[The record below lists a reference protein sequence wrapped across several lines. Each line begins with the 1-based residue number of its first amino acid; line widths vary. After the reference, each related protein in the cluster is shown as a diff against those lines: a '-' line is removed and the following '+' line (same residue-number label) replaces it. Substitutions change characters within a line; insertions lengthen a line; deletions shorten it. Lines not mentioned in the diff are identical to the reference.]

1 MANPLFKH
9 LLVTGMLCAGTTL
22 LFTGCIDD
30 SYDLNKVDL
39 TMKLNTE
46 GLGVKL
52 GNTDLIALADII
64 DEDETVKTE
73 ANGLYYLVKDGT
85 SNFNVK
91 VDNMTTSFN
100 DTKLDMDAPVLE
112 YKDVYEQLRDKG
124 FPVTHGSTL
133 PIPVGFEM
141 HGSAEGNQKIDF
153 SITDVNDV
161 KQVKTIDLQRSKVA
175 LTLTEANHPATLNLG
190 VTHLKNIR
198 LYLPKFLGVTDV
210 APGWELKEGNV
221 LVYTKNGGTY
231 NYNRN
236 NPEICSVY
244 LNKVALDQTKNQ
256 GLVNEKKEIEL
267 TPAELNIRMTAEQVF
282 FENRAG
288 RELSMNVGDQAS
300 VRLDIKVPNN
310 VLNINQVT
318 GIFNPAI
325 NPDNERIDVS
335 NDLPDFLQDK
345 DVRIVATNPTIRF
358 HANMSTLPVGIDM
371 RGTLTAVKENGAFEN
386 GATTKVVKLD
396 KGVMEMGR
404 DNYVYYCNQGNTPY
418 DPEGA
423 KAGAATVKNTANIGD
438 LITELPDYLEVNL
451 RDNQI
456 NVKNEYYTVQLG
468 RDYHVDADYSVFVPF
483 EFDRGLKVVYNDST
497 ESMHSDLKDLSATG
511 TLEVMADAYNTIPLE
526 LLVGLK
532 AVDVDGNELPVEFN
546 TAEAHVVPG
555 DGSTYTMNGEVKQ
568 RSGSEVM
575 TPIKITAKLDDKDL
589 LSRID
594 KLCFNIHA
602 DATGSNKL
610 VSTQYLKLNN
620 IKIKLHAGVIADFN

>member
-30 SYDLNKVDL
+30 SYDLDKVDL
-39 TMKLNTE
+39 TMKLNTD

-52 GNTDLIALADII
+52 GNTDLIALADIL

-112 YKDVYEQLRDKG
+112 YKDVREQLEAHG
-124 FPVTHGSTL
+124 VPVVDGKPL
-133 PIPVGFEM
+133 PIPADFEM

-153 SITDVNDV
+153 SITDVKDV
-161 KQVKTIDLQRSKVA
+161 TEVKTIDLYKSKVA
-175 LTLTEANHPATLNLG
+175 LTLKEANKPKELNLG

-221 LVYTKNGGTY
+221 LVYTNNGGIY

-236 NPEICSVY
+236 NSEICSVY
-244 LNKVALDQTKNQ
+244 LNKVALDQTEHNGKVEN
-256 GLVNEKKEIEL
+256 GSIEL
-267 TPAELNIRMTAEQVF
+267 TPAELNIRMTAEQVYF
-282 FENRAG
+282 KNRAG
-288 RELSMNVGDQAS
+288 RELSMEVGNQAS
-300 VRLDIKVPNN
+300 VRLDIELPNN

-318 GIFNPAI
+318 GKFNPAI
-325 NPDNERIDVS
+325 NPDDERIDVS

-345 DVRIVATNPTIRF
+345 EVRIVATNPTIRF

-438 LITELPDYLEVNL
+438 LITELPDYLEVDLKN
-451 RDNQI
+451 NQI

-532 AVDVDGNELPVEFN
+532 AVDVDGNEVPVEFN
-546 TAEAHVVPG
+546 TAEAHVAPG

>member
-30 SYDLNKVDL
+30 SYDLDKVDL
-39 TMKLNTE
+39 TMKLNTD

-52 GNTDLIALADII
+52 GNTDLIALADIL

-100 DTKLDMDAPVLE
+100 DTKLDMNTPVLQ
-112 YKDVYEQLRDKG
+112 YNDVFKQLQDAG
-124 FPVTHGSTL
+124 IPVTEGNTL
-133 PIPVGFEM
+133 PIPVDFEM
-141 HGSAEGNQKIDF
+141 HGSAKGDQEVDF
-153 SITDVNDV
+153 KITDVSDV
-161 KQVKTIDLQRSKVA
+161 KQVKTIDLQKSKVA
-175 LTLTEANHPATLNLG
+175 LTLTEANQPATLNLG
-190 VTHLKNIR
+190 VTRLKNIR

-210 APGWELKEGNV
+210 APGWELQEGNV
-221 LVYTKNGGTY
+221 LVYTHNGGTY
-231 NYNRN
+231 NYDRN
-236 NPEICSVY
+236 KPEICSVY
-244 LNKVALDQTKNQ
+244 LNKVALDQTKNE
-256 GLVNEKKEIEL
+256 GKVENGGIEL
-267 TPAELNIRMTAEQVF
+267 TPNELNVTMTAEQVF

-310 VLNINQVT
+310 KLNISQVT

-325 NPDNERIDVS
+325 DPDNERIDVS

-345 DVRIVATNPTIRF
+345 EVRIVATNPTIRF

-386 GATTKVVKLD
+386 GTTTKVVKLD

-438 LITELPDYLEVNL
+438 LITELPDYLEVDLKN
-451 RDNQI
+451 NQI

-546 TAEAHVVPG
+546 TVEAHVAPG
-555 DGSTYTMNGEVKQ
+555 DGSTYTMNGEVKE

-575 TPIKITAKLDDKDL
+575 TPIKITAKLEDKDL

>member
-30 SYDLNKVDL
+30 SYDLDKVDL
-39 TMKLNTE
+39 TMKLNTD

-52 GNTDLIALADII
+52 GNTDLIALADIL

-100 DTKLDMDAPVLE
+100 DTKLDMNTPVLQ
-112 YKDVYEQLRDKG
+112 YNDVKEQLETVGVFVEKHK
-124 FPVTHGSTL
+124 PL
-133 PIPVGFEM
+133 PIPANFEM
-141 HGSAEGNQKIDF
+141 HGSAEGDQEVDF
-153 SITDVNDV
+153 KITDVSDV

-175 LTLTEANHPATLNLG
+175 LTLTEANKPASLNLG
-190 VTHLKNIR
+190 VTHLKNVR

-221 LVYTKNGGTY
+221 LVYTLNGGTY

-244 LNKVALDQTKNQ
+244 LNKVALDQTENKGKVEN
-256 GLVNEKKEIEL
+256 GGIEL
-267 TPAELNIRMTAEQVF
+267 TPEDLKVRMTAEQVY

-288 RELSMNVGDQAS
+288 RELSMNEGDQAS

-310 VLNINQVT
+310 VLNISQVT

-325 NPDNERIDVS
+325 DPDNERIDVS

-345 DVRIVATNPTIRF
+345 EVRIVATNPTIRF

-371 RGTLTAVKENGAFEN
+371 SGTLTAVKENGAFEN
-386 GATTKVVKLD
+386 GAPTKVVKLD
-396 KGVMEMGR
+396 KSVMNMGR
-404 DNYVYYCNQGNTPY
+404 DNYVYYYQGNAPY

-451 RDNQI
+451 KNNQI
-456 NVKNEYYTVQLG
+456 NVKEEYYTVQLG
-468 RDYHVDADYSVFVPF
+468 RYYHVDADYSVFVPF

-511 TLEVMADAYNTIPLE
+511 TLEVVADAYNTIPLE

-532 AVDVDGNELPVEFN
+532 AVDVDGNEVPVEFN
-546 TAEAHVVPG
+546 TAEAHVAPG

>member
-30 SYDLNKVDL
+30 SYDLDKVDL
-39 TMKLNTE
+39 TMKLNTD

-52 GNTDLIALADII
+52 GNTDLIALADIL

-100 DTKLDMDAPVLE
+100 DTKLDMNTPVLQ
-112 YKDVYEQLRDKG
+112 YDDVFKQLQDAG
-124 FPVTHGSTL
+124 IPVTEGNTL
-133 PIPVGFEM
+133 PIPADFEM
-141 HGSAEGNQKIDF
+141 HGSAKGDQEVDF
-153 SITDVNDV
+153 KITDVSDV
-161 KQVKTIDLQRSKVA
+161 KQVKTIDLQKSKVA
-175 LTLTEANHPATLNLG
+175 LTLTEANQPASLNLG
-190 VTHLKNIR
+190 VTRLKNIR

-221 LVYTKNGGTY
+221 LVYTLNGGIY

-244 LNKVALDQTKNQ
+244 LNKVALDKTENKGKVEN
-256 GLVNEKKEIEL
+256 GGIEL
-267 TPAELNIRMTAEQVF
+267 TPNELNVTMTAEQVF

-310 VLNINQVT
+310 KLNISQVT

-325 NPDNERIDVS
+325 DPDNERIDVS

-345 DVRIVATNPTIRF
+345 EVRIVATNPTIRF

-438 LITELPDYLEVNL
+438 LITELPDYLEVDLKN
-451 RDNQI
+451 NQI

-468 RDYHVDADYSVFVPF
+468 RDYHVDADYSMFVPF

-546 TAEAHVVPG
+546 TAEAHVAPG

>member
-52 GNTDLIALADII
+52 GNTDLIALADIL

-100 DTKLDMDAPVLE
+100 DTKLDMDAPVLQ
-112 YKDVYEQLRDKG
+112 YNDVYEQLRDAG
-124 FPVTHGSTL
+124 IPVTEGSTL
-133 PIPVGFEM
+133 PIPADFEM

-190 VTHLKNIR
+190 VTRLKNIR

-221 LVYTKNGGTY
+221 LVYKNGGTY

-244 LNKVALDQTKNQ
+244 LNKVELDQTEHNGKVEN
-256 GLVNEKKEIEL
+256 GSIEL
-267 TPAELNIRMTAEQVF
+267 TPAELNIRMTAEQVY

-438 LITELPDYLEVNL
+438 LITELPDYLEVDLKN
-451 RDNQI
+451 NQI

-546 TAEAHVVPG
+546 TTEAHVLPG

-620 IKIKLHAGVIADFN
+620 IKIKLNAGVIADFN

>member
-100 DTKLDMDAPVLE
+100 DTKLDMDAPVLQ
-112 YKDVYEQLRDKG
+112 YNDVYEQLRDAG
-124 FPVTHGSTL
+124 IPVTEGSTL
-133 PIPVGFEM
+133 PIPADFEM

-161 KQVKTIDLQRSKVA
+161 KEVKTIDLYKSKVA

-190 VTHLKNIR
+190 VTRLKNIR

-221 LVYTKNGGTY
+221 LVYTLNGGTY

-244 LNKVALDQTKNQ
+244 LNKVALDQTKNN
-256 GLVNEKKEIEL
+256 GKVENGSIEL
-267 TPAELNIRMTAEQVF
+267 TPAELNIRMTAEQVY

-371 RGTLTAVKENGAFEN
+371 KGTLTAVKENGAFEN
-386 GATTKVVKLD
+386 GATTKKVKLD

-423 KAGAATVKNTANIGD
+423 KTGAATVENVQNIGD

-546 TAEAHVVPG
+546 TTEAHVVPG

>member
-30 SYDLNKVDL
+30 SYDLDKVDL
-39 TMKLNTE
+39 TMKLNTD

-52 GNTDLIALADII
+52 GNTDLIALADIL

-100 DTKLDMDAPVLE
+100 DTKLDMNTPVLQ
-112 YKDVYEQLRDKG
+112 YNDVYEQLRDAG
-124 FPVTHGSTL
+124 IPVTHGSTL
-133 PIPVGFEM
+133 PIPANFEM
-141 HGSAEGNQKIDF
+141 HGSAEGDQEVDF
-153 SITDVNDV
+153 KITDVSDV
-161 KQVKTIDLQRSKVA
+161 KQVKTIDLQKSKVA
-175 LTLTEANHPATLNLG
+175 LTLTEANQPASLNLG
-190 VTHLKNIR
+190 VTRLKNVR

-221 LVYTKNGGTY
+221 LVYTLNGGTY

-244 LNKVALDQTKNQ
+244 LNKVALDQTENKGKVEN
-256 GLVNEKKEIEL
+256 GGIEL
-267 TPAELNIRMTAEQVF
+267 TPNELNVRMTAEQVF

-310 VLNINQVT
+310 KLNISQVT

-325 NPDNERIDVS
+325 DPDNERIDVS

-345 DVRIVATNPTIRF
+345 EVRIVATNPTIRF

-438 LITELPDYLEVNL
+438 LITELPDYLEVDLKN
-451 RDNQI
+451 NQI

-546 TAEAHVVPG
+546 TAEAHVAPG

>member
-30 SYDLNKVDL
+30 SYDLDKVDL
-39 TMKLNTE
+39 TMKLNTD

-52 GNTDLIALADII
+52 GNTDLIALADIL

-100 DTKLDMDAPVLE
+100 DTKLDMNTPVLQ
-112 YKDVYEQLRDKG
+112 YNDVYEQLRDAQI
-124 FPVTHGSTL
+124 PVTHGSTL
-133 PIPVGFEM
+133 PIPANFEM
-141 HGSAEGNQKIDF
+141 HGSAEGDQEVDF
-153 SITDVNDV
+153 KITDVSDV

-175 LTLTEANHPATLNLG
+175 LTLTEANKPASLNLG
-190 VTHLKNIR
+190 VTHLKNVR

-221 LVYTKNGGTY
+221 LVYTLNGGTY

-244 LNKVALDQTKNQ
+244 LNKVALDQTENKGKVEN
-256 GLVNEKKEIEL
+256 GGIEL
-267 TPAELNIRMTAEQVF
+267 TPNELKVRMTAEQVY

-288 RELSMNVGDQAS
+288 RELSMNEGDQAS

-310 VLNINQVT
+310 KLNISQVT

-325 NPDNERIDVS
+325 DPDNERIDVS

-438 LITELPDYLEVNL
+438 LITELPDYLEVDLKN
-451 RDNQI
+451 NQI

-546 TAEAHVVPG
+546 TAEAHVAPG

>member
-30 SYDLNKVDL
+30 SYDLDKVDL
-39 TMKLNTE
+39 TMKLNTD

-52 GNTDLIALADII
+52 GNTDLIALADIL

-100 DTKLDMDAPVLE
+100 DTKLDMNTPVLQ
-112 YKDVYEQLRDKG
+112 YNDVYEQLRDAQI
-124 FPVTHGSTL
+124 PVTHGSTL
-133 PIPVGFEM
+133 PIPADFEM
-141 HGSAEGNQKIDF
+141 HGSAEGDQEVDF
-153 SITDVNDV
+153 KITDVSDV
-161 KQVKTIDLQRSKVA
+161 KQVKTIDLQKSKVA
-175 LTLTEANHPATLNLG
+175 LTLTEANQPASLNLG
-190 VTHLKNIR
+190 VTRLKNVR

-221 LVYTKNGGTY
+221 LVYTLNGGIY

-244 LNKVALDQTKNQ
+244 LNKVVLDQTEHKGKVEN
-256 GLVNEKKEIEL
+256 GNIEL

-310 VLNINQVT
+310 VLNISQVT

-325 NPDNERIDVS
+325 DPDNERIDVS

-345 DVRIVATNPTIRF
+345 EVRIVATNPTIRF

-438 LITELPDYLEVNL
+438 LITELPDYLEVDLKN
-451 RDNQI
+451 NQI

-532 AVDVDGNELPVEFN
+532 AVDVDGNVVPVEFN
-546 TAEAHVVPG
+546 TAEAHVAPG
-555 DGSTYTMNGEVKQ
+555 HGTTYTMNGGVKQ
-568 RSGSEVM
+568 RSDSEVM

>member
-30 SYDLNKVDL
+30 SYDLDKVDL
-39 TMKLNTE
+39 TMKLNTD

-52 GNTDLIALADII
+52 GNTDLIALADIL

-100 DTKLDMDAPVLE
+100 DTKLDMNTPVLQ
-112 YKDVYEQLRDKG
+112 YDDVFKQLQDAG
-124 FPVTHGSTL
+124 IPVTEGNTL
-133 PIPVGFEM
+133 PIPADFEM
-141 HGSAEGNQKIDF
+141 HGSAKGDQEVDF
-153 SITDVNDV
+153 KITDVSDV

-175 LTLTEANHPATLNLG
+175 LTLTEANQPASLNLG
-190 VTHLKNIR
+190 VTRLKNIR

-221 LVYTKNGGTY
+221 LVYTLNGGIY

-244 LNKVALDQTKNQ
+244 LNKVALDQTKNN
-256 GLVNEKKEIEL
+256 GKVENGSIEL
-267 TPAELNIRMTAEQVF
+267 TPNELNVTMTAEQVF

-310 VLNINQVT
+310 VLNISQVT

-325 NPDNERIDVS
+325 DPDNERIDVS

-345 DVRIVATNPTIRF
+345 EVRIVATNPTIRF

-451 RDNQI
+451 KNNQI

-532 AVDVDGNELPVEFN
+532 AVDVDGNEVPVEFN
-546 TAEAHVVPG
+546 TAEAHVAPG

-575 TPIKITAKLDDKDL
+575 TPIKITAKLDDKNL

>member
-22 LFTGCIDD
+22 LFTSCIDD
-30 SYDLNKVDL
+30 SYDLDKVDL
-39 TMKLNTE
+39 TMKLNTD

-52 GNTDLIALADII
+52 GNTDLIALADIL

-100 DTKLDMDAPVLE
+100 DTKLDMNTPVLQ
-112 YKDVYEQLRDKG
+112 YNDVKEQLETVGVFVEKHK
-124 FPVTHGSTL
+124 PL
-133 PIPVGFEM
+133 PIPANFEM
-141 HGSAEGNQKIDF
+141 HGSAEGDQEVDF
-153 SITDVNDV
+153 KITDVSDV
-161 KQVKTIDLQRSKVA
+161 KQVKTIDLQKSKVA
-175 LTLTEANHPATLNLG
+175 LTLTEANKPASLNLG
-190 VTHLKNIR
+190 VTHLKNVR

-210 APGWELKEGNV
+210 APGWELQEGNV
-221 LVYTKNGGTY
+221 LVYTHNGGTY
-231 NYNRN
+231 NYDRN
-236 NPEICSVY
+236 KPEICSVY
-244 LNKVALDQTKNQ
+244 LNKVALDQTKNE
-256 GLVNEKKEIEL
+256 GKVENGNIEL
-267 TPAELNIRMTAEQVF
+267 KPYELNVRMTAEQVY

-288 RELSMNVGDQAS
+288 RELSMNEGDQAS

-310 VLNINQVT
+310 KLNISQVT

-325 NPDNERIDVS
+325 DPDNERIDVS

-345 DVRIVATNPTIRF
+345 EVRIVATNPTIRF

-451 RDNQI
+451 KNNQI

-511 TLEVMADAYNTIPLE
+511 TLEVVADAYNTIPLE

-532 AVDVDGNELPVEFN
+532 AIDVDGNELPVEFN
-546 TAEAHVVPG
+546 TVEAHVAPG

>member
-30 SYDLNKVDL
+30 SYDLDKVDL
-39 TMKLNTE
+39 TMKLNTD

-52 GNTDLIALADII
+52 GNTDLIALADIL

-100 DTKLDMDAPVLE
+100 DTKLDMNTPVLQ
-112 YKDVYEQLRDKG
+112 YNDVYEQLRDAG
-124 FPVTHGSTL
+124 IPVTHGSTL
-133 PIPVGFEM
+133 PIPANFEM
-141 HGSAEGNQKIDF
+141 HGSAEGDQEVDF
-153 SITDVNDV
+153 KITDVSDV
-161 KQVKTIDLQRSKVA
+161 KQVKTIDLQKSKVA
-175 LTLTEANHPATLNLG
+175 LTLTEANQPASLNLG
-190 VTHLKNIR
+190 VTRLKNVR

-221 LVYTKNGGTY
+221 LVYTLNGGTY

-244 LNKVALDQTKNQ
+244 LNKVALDQTENKGKVEN
-256 GLVNEKKEIEL
+256 GGIEL
-267 TPAELNIRMTAEQVF
+267 TPNELNVRMTAEQVF

-310 VLNINQVT
+310 KLNISQVT

-345 DVRIVATNPTIRF
+345 EVRIVATNPTIRF

-451 RDNQI
+451 KNNQI

-511 TLEVMADAYNTIPLE
+511 TLEVVADAYNTIPLE

-532 AVDVDGNELPVEFN
+532 AIDVDGNELPVEFN
-546 TAEAHVVPG
+546 TVEAHVAPG

>member
-30 SYDLNKVDL
+30 SYDLDKVDL
-39 TMKLNTE
+39 TMKLNTD

-52 GNTDLIALADII
+52 GNTDLIALADIL

-100 DTKLDMDAPVLE
+100 DTKLDMNTPVLQ
-112 YKDVYEQLRDKG
+112 YDDVFKQLQDAG
-124 FPVTHGSTL
+124 IPVTEGNTL
-133 PIPVGFEM
+133 PIPADFEM
-141 HGSAEGNQKIDF
+141 HGSAKGDQEVDF
-153 SITDVNDV
+153 KITDVSDV
-161 KQVKTIDLQRSKVA
+161 KQVKTIDLQKSKVA
-175 LTLTEANHPATLNLG
+175 LTLTEANQPASLNLG
-190 VTHLKNIR
+190 VTRLKNIR

-221 LVYTKNGGTY
+221 LVYTLNGGIY

-244 LNKVALDQTKNQ
+244 LNKVALDKTENKGKVEN
-256 GLVNEKKEIEL
+256 GGIEL
-267 TPAELNIRMTAEQVF
+267 TPNELNVTMTAEQVF

-310 VLNINQVT
+310 KLNISQVT

-325 NPDNERIDVS
+325 DPDNERIDVS

-345 DVRIVATNPTIRF
+345 EVRIVATNPTIRF

-438 LITELPDYLEVNL
+438 LITELPDYLEVDLKN
-451 RDNQI
+451 NQI

-511 TLEVMADAYNTIPLE
+511 TLEVIADAYNTIPLE

-532 AVDVDGNELPVEFN
+532 AVDVDGNEVPVEFN
-546 TAEAHVVPG
+546 TAEAHVAPG

>member
-9 LLVTGMLCAGTTL
+9 LLVTGMFCAGTTL

-30 SYDLNKVDL
+30 SYDLDKVDL
-39 TMKLNTE
+39 TMKLNTD

-52 GNTDLIALADII
+52 GNTDLIALADIL

-100 DTKLDMDAPVLE
+100 DTKLDMNTPVLQ
-112 YKDVYEQLRDKG
+112 YNDVYEQLRDAQI
-124 FPVTHGSTL
+124 PVTHGSTL
-133 PIPVGFEM
+133 PIPANFEM
-141 HGSAEGNQKIDF
+141 HGSAEGDQEVDF
-153 SITDVNDV
+153 KITDVSDV
-161 KQVKTIDLQRSKVA
+161 KQVKTIDLQKSKVA
-175 LTLTEANHPATLNLG
+175 LTLTEANQPVSLNLG
-190 VTHLKNIR
+190 VTRLKNVR

-221 LVYTKNGGTY
+221 LVYTLNGGTY

-244 LNKVALDQTKNQ
+244 LNKVALDQTENKGKVEN
-256 GLVNEKKEIEL
+256 GGIEL
-267 TPAELNIRMTAEQVF
+267 TPNELKVRMTAEQVF

-310 VLNINQVT
+310 KLNISQVT

-335 NDLPDFLQDK
+335 SDLPDFLQDK
-345 DVRIVATNPTIRF
+345 EVRIVATNPTIRF

-438 LITELPDYLEVNL
+438 LITELPDYLEVDLKN
-451 RDNQI
+451 NQI

-546 TAEAHVVPG
+546 TAEAHVAPG

>member
-30 SYDLNKVDL
+30 SYDLDKVDL
-39 TMKLNTE
+39 TMKLNTD

-52 GNTDLIALADII
+52 GNTDLIALGDIL

-100 DTKLDMDAPVLE
+100 DTELDMNTPVLQ
-112 YKDVYEQLRDKG
+112 YNDVFEQLRNAG
-124 FPVTHGSTL
+124 IPVTHGSTL
-133 PIPVGFEM
+133 PIPADFEM
-141 HGSAEGNQKIDF
+141 HGSAEGDQKVDF
-153 SITDVNDV
+153 KITDVSDV
-161 KQVKTIDLQRSKVA
+161 KQVKTIDLQKSKVA
-175 LTLTEANHPATLNLG
+175 LTLTEANKPASLNLG
-190 VTHLKNIR
+190 VTRLKNIR

-221 LVYTKNGGTY
+221 LVYTLNGGTY

-236 NPEICSVY
+236 HTEICSVY
-244 LNKVALDQTKNQ
+244 LNKVALDQTEHKGKVEN
-256 GLVNEKKEIEL
+256 GNIEL
-267 TPAELNIRMTAEQVF
+267 TPAELNIRMTAEQVY

-288 RELSMNVGDQAS
+288 RELSMNEGDQAS
-300 VRLDIKVPNN
+300 VRLDIQLPNN
-310 VLNINQVT
+310 VLNISQVT

-335 NDLPDFLQDK
+335 SDLPDFLQDK

-371 RGTLTAVKENGAFEN
+371 RGTLTAVKENGTFEN

-451 RDNQI
+451 KNNQI

-532 AVDVDGNELPVEFN
+532 AVDVDGNEVPVEFN
-546 TAEAHVVPG
+546 TAEAHVAPG

-575 TPIKITAKLDDKDL
+575 TPIKITAKLDDKNL

>member
-30 SYDLNKVDL
+30 SYDLDKVDL

-100 DTKLDMDAPVLE
+100 DTKLDMDAPVLQ
-112 YKDVYEQLRDKG
+112 YNDVYEQLETAG
-124 FPVTHGSTL
+124 VPVVDGKPL
-133 PIPVGFEM
+133 PIPADFEM

-161 KQVKTIDLQRSKVA
+161 KEVKTIDLYKSKVA

-190 VTHLKNIR
+190 VTRLKNIR

-221 LVYTKNGGTY
+221 LVYTLNGGTY

-244 LNKVALDQTKNQ
+244 LNKVALDQTKNN
-256 GLVNEKKEIEL
+256 GKVENGSIEL
-267 TPAELNIRMTAEQVF
+267 TPEELNIRMTAEQVF

-318 GIFNPAI
+318 GKFNPAI

-404 DNYVYYCNQGNTPY
+404 DNYVYYCNQGNAPY

-438 LITELPDYLEVNL
+438 LITELPDYLEVDLKN
-451 RDNQI
+451 NQI
-456 NVKNEYYTVQLG
+456 NVKEEYYTVQLG

-532 AVDVDGNELPVEFN
+532 AVDVDGNEVPVEFN
-546 TAEAHVVPG
+546 TAEAHVAPG

>member
-30 SYDLNKVDL
+30 SYDLDKVDL
-39 TMKLNTE
+39 TMKLNTD

-52 GNTDLIALADII
+52 GNTDLIALADIL

-100 DTKLDMDAPVLE
+100 DTKLDMNTPVLQ
-112 YKDVYEQLRDKG
+112 YNDVKEQLETVGVFVEKHK
-124 FPVTHGSTL
+124 PL
-133 PIPVGFEM
+133 PIPANFEM
-141 HGSAEGNQKIDF
+141 HGSAEGDQEVDF
-153 SITDVNDV
+153 KITDVSDV

-175 LTLTEANHPATLNLG
+175 LTLTEANKPASLNLG
-190 VTHLKNIR
+190 VTHLKNVR

-221 LVYTKNGGTY
+221 LVYTLNGGTY

-244 LNKVALDQTKNQ
+244 LNKVALDQTEHKGKVEN
-256 GLVNEKKEIEL
+256 GGIEL
-267 TPAELNIRMTAEQVF
+267 TPNELKVRMTAEQVY

-288 RELSMNVGDQAS
+288 RELSMNEGDQAS

-310 VLNINQVT
+310 VLNISQVT

-325 NPDNERIDVS
+325 DPDNERIDVS

-438 LITELPDYLEVNL
+438 LITELPDYLEVDLKN
-451 RDNQI
+451 NQI

-546 TAEAHVVPG
+546 TAEAHVAPG

>member
-30 SYDLNKVDL
+30 SYDLDKVDL
-39 TMKLNTE
+39 TMKLNTD

-52 GNTDLIALADII
+52 GNTDLIALADIL

-73 ANGLYYLVKDGT
+73 ANGLYYMVKDGT

-100 DTKLDMDAPVLE
+100 DTKLDMNTPVLQ
-112 YKDVYEQLRDKG
+112 YNDVFEQLRDKG
-124 FPVTHGSTL
+124 IPVTHGSTL
-133 PIPVGFEM
+133 PIPAGFEM
-141 HGSAEGNQKIDF
+141 HGSAEGDQEVDF
-153 SITDVNDV
+153 KITDVSDV

-175 LTLTEANHPATLNLG
+175 LTLTEANQPASLNLG
-190 VTHLKNIR
+190 VTHLKNVR

-221 LVYTKNGGTY
+221 LVYTLNGGTY

-244 LNKVALDQTKNQ
+244 LNKVALDQTTHKGKVEN
-256 GLVNEKKEIEL
+256 GGIEL
-267 TPAELNIRMTAEQVF
+267 TPNELKVRMTAEQVYF
-282 FENRAG
+282 KNRAG
-288 RELSMNVGDQAS
+288 RELSMNEGDQAS

-310 VLNINQVT
+310 VLNISQVT

-335 NDLPDFLQDK
+335 SDLPDFLQDK

-438 LITELPDYLEVNL
+438 LITELPDYLEVDLKN
-451 RDNQI
+451 NQI

-546 TAEAHVVPG
+546 TAEAHVAPG

>member
-1 MANPLFKH
+1 MATPLFKH

-30 SYDLNKVDL
+30 SYDLDKVDL
-39 TMKLNTE
+39 TMKLNTD

-52 GNTDLIALADII
+52 GNTDLIALADIL

-100 DTKLDMDAPVLE
+100 DTKLDMNTPVLQ
-112 YKDVYEQLRDKG
+112 YNDVKEQLETVGVFVEKHK
-124 FPVTHGSTL
+124 PL
-133 PIPVGFEM
+133 PIPANFEM
-141 HGSAEGNQKIDF
+141 HGSAEGDQEVDF
-153 SITDVNDV
+153 KITDVSDV

-175 LTLTEANHPATLNLG
+175 LTLTEANKPASLNLG
-190 VTHLKNIR
+190 VTHLKNVR

-221 LVYTKNGGTY
+221 LVYTLNGGTY

-236 NPEICSVY
+236 NTEICSVY
-244 LNKVALDQTKNQ
+244 LNKVALDQTEHKGKVEN
-256 GLVNEKKEIEL
+256 GGIEL
-267 TPAELNIRMTAEQVF
+267 TPEDLKVRMTAEQVY

-288 RELSMNVGDQAS
+288 RELSMNEGDQAS
-300 VRLDIKVPNN
+300 VRLDIKVPNS
-310 VLNINQVT
+310 VLNISQVT

-325 NPDNERIDVS
+325 DPDNERIDVS
-335 NDLPDFLQDK
+335 SDLPDFLQDK

-438 LITELPDYLEVNL
+438 LITELPDYLEVDLKN
-451 RDNQI
+451 NQI

-532 AVDVDGNELPVEFN
+532 AVDVDGNEVPVEFN
-546 TAEAHVVPG
+546 TAEAHVAPG
-555 DGSTYTMNGEVKQ
+555 DGSTYTMNGEVKE

-575 TPIKITAKLDDKDL
+575 TPIKITAKLEDKDL

>member
-30 SYDLNKVDL
+30 SYDLDKVDL
-39 TMKLNTE
+39 TMKLNTD

-52 GNTDLIALADII
+52 GNTDLIALADIL

-100 DTKLDMDAPVLE
+100 DTKLDMDAPVLQ
-112 YKDVYEQLRDKG
+112 YNDVYEQLRDAG
-124 FPVTHGSTL
+124 IPVTEGSTL
-133 PIPVGFEM
+133 PIPADFEM

-153 SITDVNDV
+153 SITDVKDV
-161 KQVKTIDLQRSKVA
+161 TEVKTIDLYKSKVA
-175 LTLTEANHPATLNLG
+175 LTLTEANSRPELNLG
-190 VTHLKNIR
+190 VTRLKNIR

-221 LVYTKNGGTY
+221 LVYKNGGIY

-236 NPEICSVY
+236 KPEICSVY
-244 LNKVALDQTKNQ
+244 LNKVALDQTKNE
-256 GLVNEKKEIEL
+256 GKVENGNIEL
-267 TPAELNIRMTAEQVF
+267 TPAELNIRMTAEQVY

-288 RELSMNVGDQAS
+288 RELSMKVDDQAS
-300 VRLDIKVPNN
+300 VRLDIQVPNN

-318 GIFNPAI
+318 GKFNPAI

-335 NDLPDFLQDK
+335 SDLPDFLQDK

-371 RGTLTAVKENGAFEN
+371 SGTLTAVKENGAFEN
-386 GATTKVVKLD
+386 GAPTKVVKLD

-423 KAGAATVKNTANIGD
+423 KAGAATVENTANIGD

-451 RDNQI
+451 KNNQI

-546 TAEAHVVPG
+546 TAEAHVAPG

>member
-30 SYDLNKVDL
+30 SYDLDKVDL

-100 DTKLDMDAPVLE
+100 DTKLDMDAPVLQ
-112 YKDVYEQLRDKG
+112 YNDVYEQLETAG
-124 FPVTHGSTL
+124 VPVVDGKPL
-133 PIPVGFEM
+133 PIPADFEM

-161 KQVKTIDLQRSKVA
+161 KEVKTIDLYKSKVA

-190 VTHLKNIR
+190 VTRLKNIR

-221 LVYTKNGGTY
+221 LVYTLNGGTY

-244 LNKVALDQTKNQ
+244 LNKVALDQTKNN
-256 GLVNEKKEIEL
+256 GKVENGSIEL
-267 TPAELNIRMTAEQVF
+267 TPAELNIKMTAEQVY

-358 HANMSTLPVGIDM
+358 HANMSTLPVGIDL

-386 GATTKVVKLD
+386 GAPTKVVKLD

-451 RDNQI
+451 KNNQI

-511 TLEVMADAYNTIPLE
+511 TLEVTADAYNTIPLE

-546 TAEAHVVPG
+546 TAEAHVAPG

>member
-30 SYDLNKVDL
+30 SYDLDKVDL
-39 TMKLNTE
+39 TMKLNTD

-52 GNTDLIALADII
+52 GNTDLIALADIL

-100 DTKLDMDAPVLE
+100 DTKLDMNTPVLQ
-112 YKDVYEQLRDKG
+112 YNDVYEQLRDAG
-124 FPVTHGSTL
+124 IPVTHGSTL
-133 PIPVGFEM
+133 PIPANFEM
-141 HGSAEGNQKIDF
+141 HGSAEGDQEVDF
-153 SITDVNDV
+153 KITDVSDV
-161 KQVKTIDLQRSKVA
+161 KQVKTIDLQKSKVA

-190 VTHLKNIR
+190 VTRLKNVR
-198 LYLPKFLGVTDV
+198 LYLPKILGVTDV

-221 LVYTKNGGTY
+221 LVYTLNGGTY

-244 LNKVALDQTKNQ
+244 LNKVALDQTEHKGKVEN
-256 GLVNEKKEIEL
+256 GGIEL
-267 TPAELNIRMTAEQVF
+267 TPNELNVRMTAEQVF

-310 VLNINQVT
+310 KLNISQVT

-345 DVRIVATNPTIRF
+345 EVRIVATNPTIRF

-438 LITELPDYLEVNL
+438 LITELPDYLEVDLKN
-451 RDNQI
+451 NQI

-532 AVDVDGNELPVEFN
+532 AVDVDGNVVPVEFN
-546 TAEAHVVPG
+546 TAEAHVAPG
-555 DGSTYTMNGEVKQ
+555 HGTTYTMNGGVKQ
-568 RSGSEVM
+568 RSDSEVM

>member
-30 SYDLNKVDL
+30 SYDLDKVDL
-39 TMKLNTE
+39 TMKLNTD

-52 GNTDLIALADII
+52 GNTDLIALADIL

-100 DTKLDMDAPVLE
+100 DTKLDMNTPVLQ
-112 YKDVYEQLRDKG
+112 YDDVFKQLQDAG
-124 FPVTHGSTL
+124 IPVTEGNTL
-133 PIPVGFEM
+133 PIPADFEM
-141 HGSAEGNQKIDF
+141 HGSAEGDQEVDF
-153 SITDVNDV
+153 KITDVSDV
-161 KQVKTIDLQRSKVA
+161 KQVKTIDLQKSKVA
-175 LTLTEANHPATLNLG
+175 LTLTEANQPASLNLG
-190 VTHLKNIR
+190 VTRLKNVR

-221 LVYTKNGGTY
+221 LVYTLNGGIY

-244 LNKVALDQTKNQ
+244 LNKVALDKTENKGKVEN
-256 GLVNEKKEIEL
+256 GGIEL
-267 TPAELNIRMTAEQVF
+267 TPNELNVRMTAEQVF

-310 VLNINQVT
+310 KLNISQVT

-325 NPDNERIDVS
+325 DPDNERIDVS
-335 NDLPDFLQDK
+335 SDLPDFLQDK
-345 DVRIVATNPTIRF
+345 EVRIVATNPTIRF

-438 LITELPDYLEVNL
+438 LITELPDYLEVDLKN
-451 RDNQI
+451 NQI
-456 NVKNEYYTVQLG
+456 NVKEEYYTVQLG

-546 TAEAHVVPG
+546 TAEAHVAPG

>member
-30 SYDLNKVDL
+30 SYDLDKVDL
-39 TMKLNTE
+39 TMKLNTD

-52 GNTDLIALADII
+52 GNTDLIALADIL

-100 DTKLDMDAPVLE
+100 DTKLDMNAPVLQ
-112 YKDVYEQLRDKG
+112 YNDVKEQLETVGVFVEKHK
-124 FPVTHGSTL
+124 PL
-133 PIPVGFEM
+133 PIPADFEM
-141 HGSAEGNQKIDF
+141 HGSAEGDQEVDF
-153 SITDVNDV
+153 NITDVSDV

-175 LTLTEANHPATLNLG
+175 LTLTEANKPASLNLG
-190 VTHLKNIR
+190 VTRLKNVR

-221 LVYTKNGGTY
+221 LVYTLNGGTY

-244 LNKVALDQTKNQ
+244 LNKVALDQTEHKGKVEN
-256 GLVNEKKEIEL
+256 GGIEL
-267 TPAELNIRMTAEQVF
+267 TPNELKVRMTAEQVY

-288 RELSMNVGDQAS
+288 RELSMNEGDQAS

-310 VLNINQVT
+310 VLNISQVT

-325 NPDNERIDVS
+325 DPDNERIDVS

-451 RDNQI
+451 KNNQI

-532 AVDVDGNELPVEFN
+532 AVDVDGNEVPVEFN
-546 TAEAHVVPG
+546 TAEAHVAPG
-555 DGSTYTMNGEVKQ
+555 DGTTYTMNGEVKE

>member
-30 SYDLNKVDL
+30 SYDLDKVDL
-39 TMKLNTE
+39 TMKLNTD

-52 GNTDLIALADII
+52 GNTDLIALADIL

-100 DTKLDMDAPVLE
+100 DTKLDMDAPVLQ
-112 YKDVYEQLRDKG
+112 YNDVYEQLRDAG
-124 FPVTHGSTL
+124 IPVTEGSTL
-133 PIPVGFEM
+133 PIPADFEM

-153 SITDVNDV
+153 SITDVKDV
-161 KQVKTIDLQRSKVA
+161 TEVKTIDLYKSKVA
-175 LTLTEANHPATLNLG
+175 LTLTEANSRPELNLG
-190 VTHLKNIR
+190 VTRLKNIR

-221 LVYTKNGGTY
+221 LVYKNGGIY

-236 NPEICSVY
+236 KPEICSVY
-244 LNKVALDQTKNQ
+244 LNKVALDQTKNE
-256 GLVNEKKEIEL
+256 GKVENGNIEL
-267 TPAELNIRMTAEQVF
+267 TPAELNIRMTAEQVY
-282 FENRAG
+282 FENCAG
-288 RELSMNVGDQAS
+288 RELSMKVDDQAS
-300 VRLDIKVPNN
+300 VRLDIQVPNN

-318 GIFNPAI
+318 GKFNPAI

-335 NDLPDFLQDK
+335 SDLPDFLQDK
-345 DVRIVATNPTIRF
+345 EVRIVATNPTIRF

-438 LITELPDYLEVNL
+438 LITELPDYLEVDLKN
-451 RDNQI
+451 NQI

-532 AVDVDGNELPVEFN
+532 AVDVDGNEVPVEFN
-546 TAEAHVVPG
+546 TAEAHVAPG

>member
-30 SYDLNKVDL
+30 SYDLDKVDL
-39 TMKLNTE
+39 TMKLNTD

-52 GNTDLIALADII
+52 GNTDLIALADIL

-100 DTKLDMDAPVLE
+100 DTKLDMNTPVLQ
-112 YKDVYEQLRDKG
+112 YNDVYEQLQDAG
-124 FPVTHGSTL
+124 IPVTEGNTL
-133 PIPVGFEM
+133 PIPADFEM
-141 HGSAEGNQKIDF
+141 HGSAKGDQEVDF
-153 SITDVNDV
+153 KITDVSDV
-161 KQVKTIDLQRSKVA
+161 KQVKTIDLQKSKVA
-175 LTLTEANHPATLNLG
+175 LTLTEANQPATLNLG
-190 VTHLKNIR
+190 VTRLKNIR

-221 LVYTKNGGTY
+221 LVYTLNGGIY

-236 NPEICSVY
+236 NPEICSVE
-244 LNKVALDQTKNQ
+244 LNKVALDKTENKGKVEN
-256 GLVNEKKEIEL
+256 GGIEL
-267 TPAELNIRMTAEQVF
+267 TPNELNVTMTAEQVF

-310 VLNINQVT
+310 KLNISQVT

-325 NPDNERIDVS
+325 DPDNERIDVS

-345 DVRIVATNPTIRF
+345 EVRIVATNPTIRF

-438 LITELPDYLEVNL
+438 LITELPDYLEVDLKN
-451 RDNQI
+451 NQI

-511 TLEVMADAYNTIPLE
+511 TLEVIADAYNTIPLE

-546 TAEAHVVPG
+546 TAEAHVAPG
-555 DGSTYTMNGEVKQ
+555 DGSTYTMNGEVKE

>member
-30 SYDLNKVDL
+30 SYDLDKVDL
-39 TMKLNTE
+39 TMKLNTD

-52 GNTDLIALADII
+52 GNTDLIALADIL

-100 DTKLDMDAPVLE
+100 DTRLDMNTPVLQ
-112 YKDVYEQLRDKG
+112 YDDVYEQLRDAG
-124 FPVTHGSTL
+124 IPVTHGSTL
-133 PIPVGFEM
+133 PIPANFEM
-141 HGSAEGNQKIDF
+141 HGSAEGDQEVDF
-153 SITDVNDV
+153 KITDVSDV
-161 KQVKTIDLQRSKVA
+161 KQVKTIDLQKSKVA
-175 LTLTEANHPATLNLG
+175 LTLTEANQPASLNLG
-190 VTHLKNIR
+190 VTRLKNVR

-221 LVYTKNGGTY
+221 LVYTLNGGTY

-244 LNKVALDQTKNQ
+244 LNKVALDQTENKGKVEN
-256 GLVNEKKEIEL
+256 GGIEL
-267 TPAELNIRMTAEQVF
+267 TPNELNVRMTAEQVF

-310 VLNINQVT
+310 KLNISQVT

-438 LITELPDYLEVNL
+438 LITELPDYLEVDLKN
-451 RDNQI
+451 NQI

-532 AVDVDGNELPVEFN
+532 AVDVDGNEVPVEFN
-546 TAEAHVVPG
+546 TAEAHVAPG

>member
-30 SYDLNKVDL
+30 SYDLDKVDL

-52 GNTDLIALADII
+52 GNTDLIALADIL

-100 DTKLDMDAPVLE
+100 DTKLDMNTPVLQ
-112 YKDVYEQLRDKG
+112 YNDVYEQLRDAG
-124 FPVTHGSTL
+124 IPVTHGSTL
-133 PIPVGFEM
+133 PIPADFEM
-141 HGSAEGNQKIDF
+141 HGSAEGDQEVDF
-153 SITDVNDV
+153 KITDVSDV
-161 KQVKTIDLQRSKVA
+161 KQVKTIDLQKSKVA
-175 LTLTEANHPATLNLG
+175 LTLTEANQPASLNLG
-190 VTHLKNIR
+190 VTRLKNVR

-221 LVYTKNGGTY
+221 LVYKNGGTY

-244 LNKVALDQTKNQ
+244 LNKVALDQTKNN
-256 GLVNEKKEIEL
+256 GKVENGSIEL
-267 TPAELNIRMTAEQVF
+267 TPAELNIKMTAEQVY

-310 VLNINQVT
+310 VLNISQVT

-335 NDLPDFLQDK
+335 SDLPDFLQDK
-345 DVRIVATNPTIRF
+345 EVRIVATNPTIRF
-358 HANMSTLPVGIDM
+358 HANMSTLPVGIDL

-386 GATTKVVKLD
+386 GAPTKVVKLD

-404 DNYVYYCNQGNTPY
+404 DNYVYYCNKDKTPY

-451 RDNQI
+451 KNNQI

-483 EFDRGLKVVYNDST
+483 EFDHGLKVVYNDST

-546 TAEAHVVPG
+546 TAEAHVAPG
-555 DGSTYTMNGEVKQ
+555 DGSTYTMNGEVKE

>member
-30 SYDLNKVDL
+30 SYDLDKVDL
-39 TMKLNTE
+39 TMKLNTD

-52 GNTDLIALADII
+52 GNTDLIALADIL

-100 DTKLDMDAPVLE
+100 DTKLDMDAPVLQ
-112 YKDVYEQLRDKG
+112 YNDVYEQLRDAG
-124 FPVTHGSTL
+124 IPVTEGSTL
-133 PIPVGFEM
+133 PIPADFEM

-153 SITDVNDV
+153 SITDVKDV
-161 KQVKTIDLQRSKVA
+161 TEVKTIDLYKSKVA
-175 LTLTEANHPATLNLG
+175 LTLTEANSRPELNLG
-190 VTHLKNIR
+190 VTRLKNIR

-221 LVYTKNGGTY
+221 LVYKNGGIY

-236 NPEICSVY
+236 KPEICSVY
-244 LNKVALDQTKNQ
+244 LNKVALDQTTHNGKVEN
-256 GLVNEKKEIEL
+256 GNIEL
-267 TPAELNIRMTAEQVF
+267 TPAELNIRMTAEQVY

-288 RELSMNVGDQAS
+288 RELSMKVDDQAS
-300 VRLDIKVPNN
+300 VRLDIQVPNN

-318 GIFNPAI
+318 GKFNPAI

-335 NDLPDFLQDK
+335 SDLPDFLQDK

-451 RDNQI
+451 KNNQI

-532 AVDVDGNELPVEFN
+532 AVDVDGNVVPVEFN
-546 TAEAHVVPG
+546 TAEAHVAPG

>member
-30 SYDLNKVDL
+30 SYNLDKVDL
-39 TMKLNTE
+39 TMKLNTD

-52 GNTDLIALADII
+52 GNTDLIALADIL

-100 DTKLDMDAPVLE
+100 DTKLDMNTPVLQ
-112 YKDVYEQLRDKG
+112 YNDVYEQLRDAQI
-124 FPVTHGSTL
+124 PVTHGSTL
-133 PIPVGFEM
+133 PIPANFEM
-141 HGSAEGNQKIDF
+141 HGSAEGDQEVDF
-153 SITDVNDV
+153 KITDVSDV

-175 LTLTEANHPATLNLG
+175 LTLTEANKPASLNLG
-190 VTHLKNIR
+190 VTHLKNVR

-221 LVYTKNGGTY
+221 LVYTLNGGTY

-244 LNKVALDQTKNQ
+244 LNKVALDQTENKGKVEN
-256 GLVNEKKEIEL
+256 GGIEL
-267 TPAELNIRMTAEQVF
+267 TPNELKVRMTAEQVY

-288 RELSMNVGDQAS
+288 RELSMNEGDQAS

-310 VLNINQVT
+310 KLNISQVT

-325 NPDNERIDVS
+325 DPDNERIDVS

-345 DVRIVATNPTIRF
+345 EVRIVATNPTIRF

-438 LITELPDYLEVNL
+438 LITELPDYLEVDLKN
-451 RDNQI
+451 NQI

-546 TAEAHVVPG
+546 TAEAHVAPG

>member
-9 LLVTGMLCAGTTL
+9 LLVMGMLCAGTTL

-30 SYDLNKVDL
+30 SYDLDKVDL
-39 TMKLNTE
+39 TMKLNTD

-100 DTKLDMDAPVLE
+100 DTKLDMDAPVLQ
-112 YKDVYEQLRDKG
+112 YNDVYEQLETAG
-124 FPVTHGSTL
+124 VPVVDGKPL
-133 PIPVGFEM
+133 PIPADFEM

-161 KQVKTIDLQRSKVA
+161 KEVKTIDLYKSKVA

-190 VTHLKNIR
+190 VTRLKNIR

-221 LVYTKNGGTY
+221 LVYKNGGTY

-244 LNKVALDQTKNQ
+244 LNKVALDQTEHKGKVEN
-256 GLVNEKKEIEL
+256 GGIEL
-267 TPAELNIRMTAEQVF
+267 TPNELKVRMTAEQVF

-310 VLNINQVT
+310 VLNISQVT

-371 RGTLTAVKENGAFEN
+371 SGTLTAVKENGAFEN
-386 GATTKVVKLD
+386 GATTKKVKLD
-396 KGVMEMGR
+396 NSVMEMGR
-404 DNYVYYCNQGNTPY
+404 DNYVYYYQGNAPY

-423 KAGAATVKNTANIGD
+423 KAGAATVKNTDKIGD

-546 TAEAHVVPG
+546 TAEAHVAPG

>member
-30 SYDLNKVDL
+30 SYDLDKVDL
-39 TMKLNTE
+39 TMKLNTD

-52 GNTDLIALADII
+52 GNTDLIALADIL

-100 DTKLDMDAPVLE
+100 DTKLDMNTPVLQ
-112 YKDVYEQLRDKG
+112 YNDVFKQLQDAG
-124 FPVTHGSTL
+124 IPVTEGNTL
-133 PIPVGFEM
+133 PIPADFEM
-141 HGSAEGNQKIDF
+141 HGSAKGDQEVDF
-153 SITDVNDV
+153 KITDVSDV

-175 LTLTEANHPATLNLG
+175 LTLTEANQPASLNLG
-190 VTHLKNIR
+190 VTRLKNIR

-221 LVYTKNGGTY
+221 LVYTLNGGIY

-244 LNKVALDQTKNQ
+244 LNKVALDQTKNN
-256 GLVNEKKEIEL
+256 GKVENGSIEL
-267 TPAELNIRMTAEQVF
+267 TPNELNVTMTAEQVF

-310 VLNINQVT
+310 VLNISQVT

-325 NPDNERIDVS
+325 DPDNERIDVS

-345 DVRIVATNPTIRF
+345 EVRIVATNPTIRF

-438 LITELPDYLEVNL
+438 LITELPDYLEVDLKN
-451 RDNQI
+451 NQI

-546 TAEAHVVPG
+546 TAEAHVAPG

>member
-30 SYDLNKVDL
+30 SYDLDKVDL
-39 TMKLNTE
+39 TMKLNTD

-52 GNTDLIALADII
+52 GNTDLIALADIL

-100 DTKLDMDAPVLE
+100 DTKLDMNTPVLQ
-112 YKDVYEQLRDKG
+112 YNDVFEQLRDAG
-124 FPVTHGSTL
+124 IPVTHGSTL
-133 PIPVGFEM
+133 PIPADFEM
-141 HGSAEGNQKIDF
+141 HGSAEGDQEVDF
-153 SITDVNDV
+153 KITDVSDV
-161 KQVKTIDLQRSKVA
+161 KQVKTIDLQKSKVA
-175 LTLTEANHPATLNLG
+175 LTLTEANQPASLNLG
-190 VTHLKNIR
+190 VTRLKNIR

-221 LVYTKNGGTY
+221 LVYTLNGGIY

-244 LNKVALDQTKNQ
+244 LNKVALDQTENKGKVEN
-256 GLVNEKKEIEL
+256 GGIEL
-267 TPAELNIRMTAEQVF
+267 TPNELNVTMTAEQVF

-310 VLNINQVT
+310 KLNISQVT

-325 NPDNERIDVS
+325 DPDNERIDVS

-345 DVRIVATNPTIRF
+345 EVRIVATNPTIRF

-438 LITELPDYLEVNL
+438 LITELPDYLEVDLKN
-451 RDNQI
+451 NQI

-532 AVDVDGNELPVEFN
+532 AVDVDGNVVPVEFN
-546 TAEAHVVPG
+546 TAEAHVAPG
-555 DGSTYTMNGEVKQ
+555 HGTTYTMNGGVKQ
-568 RSGSEVM
+568 RSDSEVM

>member
-30 SYDLNKVDL
+30 SYDLDKVDL
-39 TMKLNTE
+39 TMKLNTD

-52 GNTDLIALADII
+52 GNTDLIALADIL

-100 DTKLDMDAPVLE
+100 DTKLDMDAPVLQ
-112 YKDVYEQLRDKG
+112 YNDVYEQLRDAG
-124 FPVTHGSTL
+124 IPVTEGSTL
-133 PIPVGFEM
+133 PIPADFEM

-153 SITDVNDV
+153 SITDVKDV
-161 KQVKTIDLQRSKVA
+161 TEVKTIDLYKSKVA
-175 LTLTEANHPATLNLG
+175 LTLTEANSRPELNLG
-190 VTHLKNIR
+190 VTRLKNIR

-221 LVYTKNGGTY
+221 LVYKNGGIY

-236 NPEICSVY
+236 KPEICSVY
-244 LNKVALDQTKNQ
+244 LNKVALDQTKNE
-256 GLVNEKKEIEL
+256 GKVENGNIEL
-267 TPAELNIRMTAEQVF
+267 TPAELNIRMTAEQVY

-288 RELSMNVGDQAS
+288 RELSMKVDDQAS
-300 VRLDIKVPNN
+300 VRLDIQVPNN

-423 KAGAATVKNTANIGD
+423 KAGAATVENVQNIGD

-546 TAEAHVVPG
+546 TAEAHVAPG

>member
-30 SYDLNKVDL
+30 SYDLDKVDL
-39 TMKLNTE
+39 TMKLNTD

-52 GNTDLIALADII
+52 GNTDLIALADIL

-112 YKDVYEQLRDKG
+112 YKDVREQLEAHG
-124 FPVTHGSTL
+124 VPVVDGKPL
-133 PIPVGFEM
+133 PIPADFEM

-153 SITDVNDV
+153 SITDVKDV
-161 KQVKTIDLQRSKVA
+161 TEVKTIDLYKSKVA
-175 LTLTEANHPATLNLG
+175 LTLKEANKPKELNLG

-221 LVYTKNGGTY
+221 LVYTNNGGIY

-236 NPEICSVY
+236 NSEICSVY
-244 LNKVALDQTKNQ
+244 LNKVALDQTEHNGKVEN
-256 GLVNEKKEIEL
+256 GSIEL
-267 TPAELNIRMTAEQVF
+267 TPAELNIRMTAEQVYF
-282 FENRAG
+282 KNRAG
-288 RELSMNVGDQAS
+288 RELSMEVGNQAS
-300 VRLDIKVPNN
+300 VRLDIELPNN

-318 GIFNPAI
+318 GKFNPAI
-325 NPDNERIDVS
+325 NPDDERIDVS

-345 DVRIVATNPTIRF
+345 EVRIVATNPTIRF

-386 GATTKVVKLD
+386 GAPTKVVKLD
-396 KGVMEMGR
+396 KSVMNMGR
-404 DNYVYYCNQGNTPY
+404 DNYVYYYQGNAPY

-451 RDNQI
+451 KNNQI
-456 NVKNEYYTVQLG
+456 NVKEEYYTVQLG

-546 TAEAHVVPG
+546 TAEAHVAPG

>member
-30 SYDLNKVDL
+30 SYDLDKVDL
-39 TMKLNTE
+39 TMKLNTD

-52 GNTDLIALADII
+52 GNTDLIALADIL

-100 DTKLDMDAPVLE
+100 DTKLDMNTPVLQ
-112 YKDVYEQLRDKG
+112 YNDVYEQLRDAG
-124 FPVTHGSTL
+124 IPVTHGSTL
-133 PIPVGFEM
+133 PIPANFEM
-141 HGSAEGNQKIDF
+141 HGSAEGDQEVDF
-153 SITDVNDV
+153 KITDVSDV
-161 KQVKTIDLQRSKVA
+161 KQVKTIDLQKSKVA
-175 LTLTEANHPATLNLG
+175 LTLTEANQPASLNLG
-190 VTHLKNIR
+190 VTRLKNVR

-221 LVYTKNGGTY
+221 LVYTLNGGTY
-231 NYNRN
+231 NYDRN

-244 LNKVALDQTKNQ
+244 LNKVALDQTENKGKVEN
-256 GLVNEKKEIEL
+256 GGIEL
-267 TPAELNIRMTAEQVF
+267 TPNELNVRMTAEQVF

-310 VLNINQVT
+310 KLNISQVT

-345 DVRIVATNPTIRF
+345 EVRIVATNPTIRF

-438 LITELPDYLEVNL
+438 LITELPDYLEVDLKN
-451 RDNQI
+451 NQI

-532 AVDVDGNELPVEFN
+532 AVDVDGNVVPVEFN
-546 TAEAHVVPG
+546 TVEAHVAPG
-555 DGSTYTMNGEVKQ
+555 HGTTYTMNGGVKQ
-568 RSGSEVM
+568 RSDSEVM

>member
-30 SYDLNKVDL
+30 SYDLDKVDL
-39 TMKLNTE
+39 TMKLNTD

-52 GNTDLIALADII
+52 GNTDLIALADIL

-100 DTKLDMDAPVLE
+100 DTKLDMNTPVLQ
-112 YKDVYEQLRDKG
+112 YNDVFKQLQDAG
-124 FPVTHGSTL
+124 IPVTEGNTL
-133 PIPVGFEM
+133 PIPADFEM
-141 HGSAEGNQKIDF
+141 HGSAKGDQEVDF
-153 SITDVNDV
+153 KITDVSDV

-175 LTLTEANHPATLNLG
+175 LTLTEANQPASLNLG
-190 VTHLKNIR
+190 VTRLKNIR

-221 LVYTKNGGTY
+221 LVYTLNGGTY

-244 LNKVALDQTKNQ
+244 LNKVALDQTTHKGKVEN
-256 GLVNEKKEIEL
+256 GGIEL
-267 TPAELNIRMTAEQVF
+267 TPNELKVRMTAEQVYF
-282 FENRAG
+282 KNRAG
-288 RELSMNVGDQAS
+288 RELSMNEGDQAS

-310 VLNINQVT
+310 VLNISQVT

-335 NDLPDFLQDK
+335 SDLPDFLQDK

-371 RGTLTAVKENGAFEN
+371 SGTLTAVKENGVFEN
-386 GATTKVVKLD
+386 GAPTKVVKLD
-396 KGVMEMGR
+396 KSVMNMGR
-404 DNYVYYCNQGNTPY
+404 DNYVYYCNQGNAPY

-423 KAGAATVKNTANIGD
+423 KAGAVTVKNTANIGD
-438 LITELPDYLEVNL
+438 LITELPDYLEVDLKN
-451 RDNQI
+451 NQI

-532 AVDVDGNELPVEFN
+532 AVDVDGNVVPVEFN
-546 TAEAHVVPG
+546 TAEAHVAPG

-575 TPIKITAKLDDKDL
+575 TPIKITAKLEDKDL

>member
-30 SYDLNKVDL
+30 SYDLDKVDL
-39 TMKLNTE
+39 TMKLNTD

-100 DTKLDMDAPVLE
+100 DTKLDMDAPVLQ
-112 YKDVYEQLRDKG
+112 YNDVYEQLETAG
-124 FPVTHGSTL
+124 VPVVDGKPL
-133 PIPVGFEM
+133 PIPADFEM

-161 KQVKTIDLQRSKVA
+161 KEVKTIDLYKSKVA

-190 VTHLKNIR
+190 VTRLKNIR

-221 LVYTKNGGTY
+221 LVYTLNGGTY

-244 LNKVALDQTKNQ
+244 LNKVALDQTKNN
-256 GLVNEKKEIEL
+256 GKVENGSIEL
-267 TPAELNIRMTAEQVF
+267 TPAELNIKMTAEQVY

-438 LITELPDYLEVNL
+438 LITELPDYLEVDLKN
-451 RDNQI
+451 NQI

-532 AVDVDGNELPVEFN
+532 AVDVDGNVVPVEFN
-546 TAEAHVVPG
+546 TAEAHVAPG
-555 DGSTYTMNGEVKQ
+555 HGTTYTMNGGVKQ
-568 RSGSEVM
+568 RSDSEVM

>member
-30 SYDLNKVDL
+30 SYDLDKVDL
-39 TMKLNTE
+39 TMKLNTD

-52 GNTDLIALADII
+52 GNTDLIALADIL

-100 DTKLDMDAPVLE
+100 DTKLDMNTPVLQ
-112 YKDVYEQLRDKG
+112 YDDVFKQLQDAG
-124 FPVTHGSTL
+124 IPVTEGNTL
-133 PIPVGFEM
+133 PIPVDFEM
-141 HGSAEGNQKIDF
+141 HGSAKGDQEVDF
-153 SITDVNDV
+153 KITDVSDV
-161 KQVKTIDLQRSKVA
+161 KQVKTIDLQKSKVA
-175 LTLTEANHPATLNLG
+175 LTLTEANQPASLNLG
-190 VTHLKNIR
+190 VTRLKNIR

-221 LVYTKNGGTY
+221 LVYTLNGGIY

-244 LNKVALDQTKNQ
+244 LNKVALDKTENKGKVEN
-256 GLVNEKKEIEL
+256 GGIEL
-267 TPAELNIRMTAEQVF
+267 TPNELNVTMTAEQVF

-310 VLNINQVT
+310 KLNISQVT

-325 NPDNERIDVS
+325 DPDNERIDVS

-438 LITELPDYLEVNL
+438 LITELPDYLEVDLKN
-451 RDNQI
+451 NQI

-511 TLEVMADAYNTIPLE
+511 TLEVIADAYNTIPLE

-532 AVDVDGNELPVEFN
+532 AVDVDGNEVPVEFN
-546 TAEAHVVPG
+546 TAEAHVAPG
-555 DGSTYTMNGEVKQ
+555 HGTTYTMNGGVKQ
-568 RSGSEVM
+568 RSDSEVM

>member
-30 SYDLNKVDL
+30 SYDLDKVDL
-39 TMKLNTE
+39 TMKLNTD

-52 GNTDLIALADII
+52 GNTDLIALADIL

-100 DTKLDMDAPVLE
+100 DTKLDMNTPVLQ
-112 YKDVYEQLRDKG
+112 YNDVYEQLRDAG
-124 FPVTHGSTL
+124 IPVTHGSTL
-133 PIPVGFEM
+133 PIPADFEM
-141 HGSAEGNQKIDF
+141 HGSAEGDQEVDF
-153 SITDVNDV
+153 KITDVSDV
-161 KQVKTIDLQRSKVA
+161 KQVKTIDLQKSKVA
-175 LTLTEANHPATLNLG
+175 LTLTEANQPASLNLG
-190 VTHLKNIR
+190 VTRLKNIR

-221 LVYTKNGGTY
+221 LVYTLNGGTY

-244 LNKVALDQTKNQ
+244 LNKVALDQTKNN
-256 GLVNEKKEIEL
+256 GKVENGSIEL
-267 TPAELNIRMTAEQVF
+267 TPAELNIKMTAEQVY

-546 TAEAHVVPG
+546 TTEAHVLPG

-620 IKIKLHAGVIADFN
+620 IKIKLNAGVIADFN